1 MQHRVNTYFAKL
13 KEAGS
18 GSSALRID
26 KPAAERMIAAARDT
40 PRGTHTRFDET
51 PKRKAEEST
60 ENASKLAAS
69 EPKPK
74 SKKLSKGSKGSKIQS
89 AKRSS

>member
-1 MQHRVNTYFAKL
+1 MTTYQFTFN
-13 KEAGS
+13 GMR
-18 GSSALRID
+18 GWIDALCL
-26 KPAAERMIAAARDT
+26 
-40 PRGTHTRFDET
+40 ET

-89 AKRSS
+89 AKRNS